1 MHCVI
6 YDAMRL
12 EQVRWLVHP
21 PYMSPPSLRQ
31 VLQRTVSL
39 YLANGG
45 PLLGAAVAFYAILS
59 IGPLLL
65 VVLAT
70 VQWAV
75 GDLAAGHNLAAD
87 LSLVV
92 QPQAAAWV
100 GRLVEQLQQ
109 SQGATSTGLFSS
121 LILLWSGTRLFAQVQ
136 TALHQLWQVR
146 IDPQTVGRNIVETL
160 RAQFLAVS
168 MVFLLGALLVT
179 SLLLS
184 SLAAVLKG
192 ALGPAL
198 AGSEMLWSTTTFGL
212 SMATLS
218 GLFALLYRVLPRAT
232 VDWRDAAT
240 GAALTAACFTAS
252 EVPLSYYLGTQGVPS
267 FFGAAGS
274 FVMFLLWVYYAAQ
287 IFFLGA
293 QFTLVW
299 AHAHGRHIRLPAQAS
314 LGPAPSAE
322 LTAMEPLRVATAA
335 TSPAVL
341 PVHLGAAAGRR
352 ANVAAPQPRPTQ

>member
-1 MHCVI
+1 
-6 YDAMRL
+6 
-12 EQVRWLVHP
+12 
-21 PYMSPPSLRQ
+21 MSRTSLRE
-31 VLQRTVSL
+31 VLQRTIGL

-65 VVLAT
+65 VLLAT

-75 GDLAAGHNLAAD
+75 GDLATGHDLAAD
-87 LSLVV
+87 LAVVV

-109 SQGATSTGLFSS
+109 SQGATSTGVFSS

-146 IDPQTVGRNIVETL
+146 IDPKTVGRNILETV

-168 MVFLLGALLVT
+168 MVFLLGALLVA

-184 SLAAVLKG
+184 SLAALLKG

-198 AGSEMLWSTTTFGL
+198 AGSEMLWSTATFGL

-299 AHAHGRHIRLPAQAS
+299 AQAHGRHIRLPPQAS
-314 LGPAPSAE
+314 LGPSA
-322 LTAMEPLRVATAA
+322 TADVGSSEPLRVAAAA

-352 ANVAAPQPRPTQ
+352 TGVATAPQRHH